1 MSKFVKN
8 MLIDEVKQQ
17 LGDVRDMLVV
27 DASKLDAVTANRWR
41 LALQEKSIVALG
53 VRNTLARR
61 ALNDLGVTG
70 LDPILEGPSTLIWGS
85 QDMVALSKEITRW
98 ATELG
103 PLEVKGGT
111 LDNQTLDAAGV
122 TALSKSPSRE
132 ELIAQI
138 AGQILAP
145 GANLAAALLGPA
157 RMLAS
162 QIKQI
167 GEKEEGAEGGE

>member
-70 LDPILEGPSTLIWGS
+70 LDPILEGPSTL
-85 QDMVALSKEITRW
+85 
-98 ATELG
+98 
-103 PLEVKGGT
+103 
-111 LDNQTLDAAGV
+111 DAAK
-122 TALSKSPSRE
+122 A
-132 ELIAQI
+132 IAESV
-138 AGQILAP
+138 P
-145 GANLAAALLGPA
+145 
-157 RMLAS
+157 
-162 QIKQI
+162 
-167 GEKEEGAEGGE
+167 